1 MSRLSRL
8 HSARRSGSVTPRLG
22 FAVVLAG
29 VMFGAHPLDAQQSA
43 SDRTRQPASDRAQQP
58 TSDYYVY
65 VAAESDDEVAVVRYG
80 PAGIAVVES
89 IPVGLFPTEIDGA
102 HGIAVTPDG
111 SRWAVSIAHGLP
123 YGQIQVYEVGT
134 NRRVGAVDAGL
145 FPATMQAT
153 KGDLLFVANFNLHG
167 DRVPSTIS
175 VIDLGS
181 LVEIAQI
188 TTCAM
193 PHGSRLNAS
202 ATRHYSACMM
212 DEQVVEIDARTLQVS
227 RRLFVR
233 PGHEQALS
241 VDVTDAVGSAGPS
254 SDGTR
259 CGPTWVQVSPDGASL
274 YVACN
279 KNREVLEVDLDQWTV
294 ARRFPTGAG
303 PYNLE
308 VSPDGRL
315 MVVTFKSDQAT
326 GIFDLQSGEMRATVE
341 NTRRLPHGVVISPDS
356 RYAFVSVEGVGGEPG
371 TVDVID
377 LDTGARVASVG
388 LGKQAGGIGFWKQE
402 PAGSI

>member
-1 MSRLSRL
+1 VTRPVR
-8 HSARRSGSVTPRLG
+8 ARRWPGFLTHSTLHLGAAFLVGMATPLG
-22 FAVVLAG
+22 
-29 VMFGAHPLDAQQSA
+29 AQESA
-43 SDRTRQPASDRAQQP
+43 
-58 TSDYYVY
+58 SDYYVY
-65 VAAESDDEVAVVRYG
+65 VAAESEDEVAVIRYG
-80 PAGIAVVES
+80 PEGASVVENVT
-89 IPVGLFPTEIDGA
+89 VGLFPTEIDGA

-123 YGQIQVYEVGT
+123 YGQIQVYEVDT
-134 NRRVGAVDAGL
+134 NRRVGSVDAGL

-153 KGDLLFVANFNLHG
+153 PGDLLFVANFNLHG
-167 DRVPSTIS
+167 DPEPSSIS

-212 DEQVVEIDARTLQVS
+212 DEQVVEIDARTLLVS

-233 PGHEQALS
+233 PGHEKALPA
-241 VDVTDAVGSAGPS
+241 DLTDAVGSEGPS
-254 SDGTR
+254 PDGTR
-259 CGPTWVQVSPDGASL
+259 CGPTWTQVSPDETRL

-279 KNREVLEVDLDQWTV
+279 KNREVLEIDLERWSV
-294 ARRFPTGAG
+294 VRRFPTGAG

-308 VSPDGRL
+308 VSPDGHL
-315 MVVTFKSDQAT
+315 LVVTFKGDQAT
-326 GIFDLQSGEMRATVE
+326 GIFDLQSGDLRATVE
-341 NTRRLPHGVVISPDS
+341 NTRRLPHGVAISPDS

-377 LDTGARVASVG
+377 LVTGSRVASVE

-402 PAGSI
+402 AAGSI

>member
-1 MSRLSRL
+1 MNRLRRER
-8 HSARRSGSVTPRLG
+8 RRSRTMARTWLG
-22 FAVVLAG
+22 LLVPFILY
-29 VMFGAHPLDAQQSA
+29 GAAPL
-43 SDRTRQPASDRAQQP
+43 RAQQDA
-58 TSDYYVY
+58 SDYYVY
-65 VAAESDDEVAVVRYG
+65 VAAESEDEVALIRYG
-80 PAGIAVVES
+80 PTGASVVENVA
-89 IPVGLFPTEIDGA
+89 VGLFPTEIDGA

-134 NRRVGAVDAGL
+134 NRKVGAVEAGL

-153 KGDLLFVANFNLHG
+153 PGDLLFVANFNLHG
-167 DRVPSTIS
+167 DPVPSTIS

-202 ATRHYSACMM
+202 GTRHYSACMM
-212 DEQVVEIDARTLQVS
+212 DEQVVEIDAHTLLVS
-227 RRLFVR
+227 RRLFLR
-233 PGHEQALS
+233 PGAEQTLPADL
-241 VDVTDAVGSAGPS
+241 TDAVVLQGPS
-254 SDGTR
+254 PDGTR
-259 CGPTWVQVSPDGASL
+259 CGPTWAQVSPDEKRL

-279 KNREVLEVDLDQWTV
+279 KNREVLEIDLDLWTV
-294 ARRFPTGAG
+294 SRRFPTGAG

-315 MVVTFKSDQAT
+315 LVVTFKGDQST
-326 GIFDLQSGEMRATVE
+326 GIFDLQSGDLLATVE

-356 RYAFVSVEGVGGEPG
+356 RFAFVSVEGVGGEPG

-377 LDTGARVASVG
+377 LDTASRVASVE

>member
-1 MSRLSRL
+1 M
-8 HSARRSGSVTPRLG
+8 ARRTLQLG
-22 FAVVLAG
+22 VWFTLC
-29 VMFGAHPLDAQQSA
+29 GASPLHGQLN
-43 SDRTRQPASDRAQQP
+43 

-65 VAAESDDEVAVVRYG
+65 VAAESEDEVAIIRYG
-80 PAGIAVVES
+80 PQGATLVDNVA
-89 IPVGLFPTEIDGA
+89 VGLFPTEIDGA

-111 SRWAVSIAHGLP
+111 TRWVVSIAHGLP
-123 YGQIQVYEVGT
+123 YGQVQVYEANT
-134 NRRVGAVDAGL
+134 NRKVGAVDAGL

-153 KGDLLFVANFNLHG
+153 EGDLLFVANFNLHG
-167 DRVPSTIS
+167 DPVPSTIS

-212 DEQVVEIDARTLQVS
+212 DEQIVEIDARTLLVN

-233 PGHEQALS
+233 PGHETALPE
-241 VDVTDAVGSAGPS
+241 DLTDAVASEGPS
-254 SDGTR
+254 PDGSR
-259 CGPTWVQVSPDGASL
+259 CGPTWAQVSPDEKRL

-279 KNREVLEVDLDQWTV
+279 KNREVLEIDLDRWAVT
-294 ARRFPTGAG
+294 RRFPTGAG

-315 MVVTFKSDQAT
+315 LVVTFKGEQAT
-326 GIFDLQSGEMRATVE
+326 GIFDLQSGDLRATVE

-356 RYAFVSVEGVGGEPG
+356 RFAFVSVEGVGGEPG

-377 LDTGARVASVG
+377 LVKAARVASVE

-402 PAGSI
+402 AAGSI